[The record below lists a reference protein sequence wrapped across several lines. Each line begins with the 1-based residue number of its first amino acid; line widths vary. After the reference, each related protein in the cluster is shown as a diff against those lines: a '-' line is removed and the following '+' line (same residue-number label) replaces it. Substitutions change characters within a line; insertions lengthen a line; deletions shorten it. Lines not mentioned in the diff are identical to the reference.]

1 MHYVP
6 PPNLASNLV
15 LYKACLVEWYLKYV
29 PFKPLERAVTQFLKL
44 KAETGS
50 DESLIVA
57 RSMPVTP
64 FDVDG
69 CVKDGHLSCIAT
81 VSYTHLTLPTILRV

>member
-1 MHYVP
+1 M
-6 PPNLASNLV
+6 
-15 LYKACLVEWYLKYV
+15 
-29 PFKPLERAVTQFLKL
+29 PFKPLERAVTRLRFLKL
-44 KAETGS
+44 KAEAGS

-69 CVKDGHLSCIAT
+69 FGTDGHLSCIASRDAAAART
-81 VSYTHLTLPTILRV
+81 MACC

>member
-1 MHYVP
+1 M
-6 PPNLASNLV
+6 
-15 LYKACLVEWYLKYV
+15 
-29 PFKPLERAVTQFLKL
+29 ERAVTQFLKL
-44 KAETGS
+44 KAEAGS

-69 CVKDGHLSCIAT
+69 CVKDGHLSCTAGRDAAAARA
-81 VSYTHLTLPTILRV
+81 VACC

>member
-6 PPNLASNLV
+6 PNLDSNLV

-44 KAETGS
+44 KAEDGS

-57 RSMPVTP
+57 RSMPVNP

-69 CVKDGHLSCIAT
+69 FGTDGHLSCIA
-81 VSYTHLTLPTILRV
+81 SRDAAAARAMACC